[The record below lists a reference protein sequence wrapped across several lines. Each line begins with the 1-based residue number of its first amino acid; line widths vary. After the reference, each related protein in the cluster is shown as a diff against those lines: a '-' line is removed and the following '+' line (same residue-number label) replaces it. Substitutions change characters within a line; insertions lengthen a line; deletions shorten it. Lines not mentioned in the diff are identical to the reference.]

1 MNRKTSL
8 AAILTFIV
16 CGAYCSACL
25 SSEIVNIDL
34 SRETGLVAG
43 EASEKIEY
51 SLFKPP
57 SSASVKGLVL
67 LVRGTFPDPH
77 WIPEERWNENWEW
90 DAKASDKNSGLRSLI
105 SSLVND
111 GHYVLSLP
119 SAGMT
124 LRGGACGPA
133 IEKKFRFRVQWIKKC
148 IDRQAILSET
158 NEAQSDRICL
168 VVKDFKNRHPGV
180 ARMDAI
186 AMSEGG
192 MHIAKAFEKC
202 DMPVARVVFLS
213 SPSTSPRS
221 EYLFLTRIAMIES
234 GYATK
239 KDATDK
245 LGEFLQG
252 WSRLPTNTPAQ
263 INVYS
268 DRLGHYTEKPNRSI
282 GFILS
287 SINDDISTIDRIPN
301 SVSATFFYGGK
312 DEKFDIHEQI
322 NTIEMARA
330 KGKLVGFVVLNEQ
343 GHNIGLFGS
352 EDGYREIVHAIV
364 ERLTESPLQANKTQ

>member
-8 AAILTFIV
+8 ATVFASIIF
-16 CGAYCSACL
+16 CAYCAACL

-51 SLFKPP
+51 SLFKPA
-57 SSASVKGLVL
+57 SGASAKGMVL

-77 WIPEERWNENWEW
+77 WIPEERWNANWEW
-90 DAKASDKNSGLRSLI
+90 DAKASDKNAGLRSLI
-105 SSLVND
+105 SSLVNG

-119 SAGMT
+119 SVGMT

-148 IDRQAILSET
+148 IDRQSILSET
-158 NEAQSDRICL
+158 SEAQSDRICL
-168 VVKDFKNRHPGV
+168 VVKDFKNRYPGV

-192 MHIAKAFEKC
+192 MHVAKAFEKC
-202 DMPVARVVFLS
+202 DMPLGKVVFLS
-213 SPSTSPRS
+213 SPSISPRS
-221 EYLFLTRIAMIES
+221 EYLFLTRIAMIDS

-239 KDATDK
+239 MDATDK
-245 LGEFLQG
+245 IGEFLQG
-252 WSRLPTNTPAQ
+252 WSLLPRNTPAQ

-268 DRLGHYTEKPNRSI
+268 DRFGHYTEKPNRSV

-287 SINDDISTIDRIPN
+287 SINDDVSTIDRIPN
-301 SVSATFFYGGK
+301 GVPATFFYGSK
-312 DEKFDIHEQI
+312 DEKFDVNEQI
-322 NTIEMARA
+322 NSIAAARA
-330 KGKLVGFVVLNEQ
+330 KGKLVGFVVVNGQ
-343 GHNIGLFGS
+343 GHNIGLFGND
-352 EDGYREIVHAIV
+352 DGYREIVHAIV
-364 ERLTESPLQANKTQ
+364 ERLTESPLQENQAQ